1 MVVQIRTAERPPRW
15 QDALPWRM
23 RLWHRRNLIQQLI
36 RREVVGRYRGSL
48 LGTLWAVC
56 LPLFAVAVYTLVFGL
71 ILKQRWPGRE
81 GIEFPLLVWTGL
93 AVFNTLAE
101 ILQRAPSVI
110 LAQPNLVKKVV
121 FPLEVL
127 PVMLV
132 GTSLVPLG
140 ISLSAVGVGAVWITG
155 ELPHVPVLIINLF
168 LLMLFLQGTAWLL
181 AGIGTFLRDLQP
193 MMQALCPLLLFLSP
207 ILYPL
212 DVVPTAWQ
220 TLFWLNPLTVLVEG
234 MRSALLHTAS
244 PPLWA
249 WVLCLVNCLI
259 AWNLGSFVFTR
270 TRPDMAD
277 VV

>member
-1 MVVQIRTAERPPRW
+1 MDVQIRTSQRPPRW
-15 QDALPWRM
+15 QDALPWRIG
-23 RLWHRRNLIQQLI
+23 LWHRRHLIQQLI

-56 LPLFAVAVYTLVFGL
+56 LPLLAVAVYTLVFGL

-81 GIEFPLLVWTGL
+81 GIEYPLLVWTGL
-93 AVFNTLAE
+93 ALFNALAE

-140 ISLSAVGVGAVWITG
+140 ISLAAVGAVAPLTTG
-155 ELPHVPVLIINLF
+155 LLPHLPLF
-168 LLMLFLQGTAWLL
+168 LLSLLLLVLFLQGTAWLL

-212 DVVPTAWQ
+212 EVVPVAWQ

-234 MRSALLHTAS
+234 MRCALMHTAS
-244 PPLWA
+244 PPAWA
-249 WVLCLVNCLI
+249 WIVCLGFCLA
-259 AWNLGSFVFTR
+259 AWCLGSFFFTR